1 MYCLKYFHQQHTH
14 ATSMLVEIG
23 IAPVCQSPCALSP
36 PLTNSDHY
44 LPTAQMSFVSHR
56 AFSIRALCVT
66 TKKRKKFLV
75 IFFREQGRNF
85 VTVSFLWQI
94 PVRPVKQEVPEL
106 GPCWC
111 RVWGRLVSAAQ
122 NDAQAMSQ

>member
-1 MYCLKYFHQQHTH
+1 MCDYQ
-14 ATSMLVEIG
+14 
-23 IAPVCQSPCALSP
+23 
-36 PLTNSDHY
+36 
-44 LPTAQMSFVSHR
+44 
-56 AFSIRALCVT
+56 
-66 TKKRKKFLV
+66 KKKVLV
-75 IFFREQGRNF
+75 IFFFREQGRNF

-94 PVRPVKQEVPEL
+94 GVRPVKQEVPEL